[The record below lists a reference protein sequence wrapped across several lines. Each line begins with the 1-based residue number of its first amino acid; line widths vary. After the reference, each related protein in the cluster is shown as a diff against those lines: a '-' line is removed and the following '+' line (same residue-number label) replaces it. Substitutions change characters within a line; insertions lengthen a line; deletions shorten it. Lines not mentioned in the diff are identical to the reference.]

1 MVFQALRTAF
11 GRRKV
16 VGIALLALGAL
27 ILLSLV
33 SYSHSDPVLLLKA
46 GTGETVTNWLGPT
59 GALLAEVILQL
70 VGVVGFVIPL
80 VLFQAARRRLQ
91 PLPPE
96 GDDSTAVRVL
106 ILASLAVSATGLA
119 SLAQQF
125 FGDGTGGGFA
135 WGGVGGSLLATAL
148 AGAMNPLGAGVVLG
162 AIGLMGY
169 AALQEWGFGGPVLK
183 EHDAS
188 HGPGRIRRL
197 LLRLRP
203 TGRPAEDLEVMDPE
217 AAEVARRPFVV
228 RFPKRRPKP
237 DPDAD
242 PAKEP
247 VPVARPRSR
256 PDLLKKPATPGAR
269 PAPGAW
275 KLPSLQLL
283 TRRAHQPAPA
293 KRALEERRKALEAAC
308 LEHGVRGQV
317 DRIQPGPVVT
327 TFEFRLGEGET
338 LKKIRNRH
346 EEICMALRAPAIRVE
361 RVKGKGVVGIEVPN
375 ESPSVVGLREILESP
390 DFQDETGALPV
401 AIGRLVDGRPLVKDL
416 AEMPHLLIAGATGA
430 GKSVQINTLLCSLL
444 TRRTPDEL
452 RLILIDPKRVELR
465 PYRGIP
471 HLLTPLILE
480 PDQAKTVLQHACREL
495 DRRTRILEEHG
506 VRNIDG
512 FNRLVEKM
520 AAQQAR
526 KRRKKN
532 EPEPEIPSP
541 LPRLVIVVDE
551 LADLFIH
558 AKAEVTPAIQR
569 LLSLGRAEG
578 IHLVLATQR
587 PSTDIISGTLKANL
601 PTRIAFRVASYVDS
615 RTILDRVGAEMLLG
629 KGDMLMMRPGAD
641 LPRRR
646 GPTWTNVR
654 SASSSGSGRARRNR
668 SSIPGCWRR
677 SSRFPSSVRGTARRR
692 KPTAPPGA
700 RRAGTRSCP
709 RPANSSSGN
718 RRPPRRCSR
727 PKWASA
733 TSGRAAS
740 WPNSNARAS
749 WARPAAPSR
758 ATSWS
763 HRPREVPVI
772 AATRCGA
779 AALAALLC
787 AGPALA
793 GSGSARP
800 EGGAV
805 SASAKQLYEA
815 ARRAEE
821 TLRGSETAMR
831 DKDRW
836 QAVARKYRSV
846 VLSFPRSG
854 YCDDALHYE
863 GGIYRDAAER
873 FRRPALCGA
882 GRRRLRSP
890 GPRVP
895 GEPLG
900 PEGAL

>member
-1 MVFQALRTAF
+1 MAFRALKTAF
-11 GRRKV
+11 GRRRV
-16 VGIALLALGAL
+16 IGIALLALAAL

-59 GALLAEVILQL
+59 GAFLAEVIFQL
-70 VGVVGFVIPL
+70 VGFVGFVIPL
-80 VLFQAARRRLQ
+80 VLFQASRRRLR
-91 PLPPE
+91 PAPPE
-96 GDDSTAVRVL
+96 GDDSTAVRLL

-119 SLAQQF
+119 SLAQQVY
-125 FGDGTGGGFA
+125 GGGAGGGFA
-135 WGGVGGSLLATAL
+135 WGGVGGSLLAAAL
-148 AGAMNPLGAGVVLG
+148 SGAMNPLGAGVVLG

-169 AALQEWGFGGPVLK
+169 AALREWGFGGPVLR

-188 HGPGRIRRL
+188 HGPGWIKRL
-197 LLRLRP
+197 FLRLRP
-203 TGRPAEDLEVMDPE
+203 TGRPAEDPGVLDPE
-217 AAEVARRPFVV
+217 VEEGAKRPFVV
-228 RFPKRRPKP
+228 RFPKKRRKP
-237 DPDAD
+237 DPETD

-247 VPVARPRSR
+247 VPVARPPSR

-308 LEHGVRGQV
+308 LEHGVRGEV

-361 RVKGKGVVGIEVPN
+361 RVKGKGVVGDR
-375 ESPSVVGLREILESP
+375 SPERVALGGWPPGNPRVVR
-390 DFQDETGALPV
+390 LP
-401 AIGRLVDGRPLVKDL
+401 GRDRRPAHRDRPARGRAAPGQGPRRD
-416 AEMPHLLIAGATGA
+416 APPADRRGHGA
-430 GKSVQINTLLCSLL
+430 GKSVQLNTLLCSLL
-444 TRRTPDEL
+444 ARRTPDEL

-465 PYRGIP
+465 PYRNIP

-526 KRRKKN
+526 RRRKKN

-641 LPRRR
+641 LPRAQGAYVDEREVGKLVR
-646 GPTWTNVR
+646 FWESAAEPVFDTGMLEEEQPLPFVGPGNGAAPRANGAAR
-654 SASSSGSGRARRNR
+654 SPKGEDSLLPQARELIIREQKASTSMLQTEMGLGYQRARRIVAELER
-668 SSIPGCWRR
+668 QGVVGPA
-677 SSRFPSSVRGTARRR
+677 RGAQPRDVLV
-692 KPTAPPGA
+692 APP
-700 RRAGTRSCP
+700 S
-709 RPANSSSGN
+709 
-718 RRPPRRCSR
+718 
-727 PKWASA
+727 
-733 TSGRAAS
+733 
-740 WPNSNARAS
+740 
-749 WARPAAPSR
+749 
-758 ATSWS
+758 
-763 HRPREVPVI
+763 
-772 AATRCGA
+772 
-779 AALAALLC
+779 
-787 AGPALA
+787 
-793 GSGSARP
+793 
-800 EGGAV
+800 
-805 SASAKQLYEA
+805 
-815 ARRAEE
+815 
-821 TLRGSETAMR
+821 
-831 DKDRW
+831 
-836 QAVARKYRSV
+836 
-846 VLSFPRSG
+846 
-854 YCDDALHYE
+854 
-863 GGIYRDAAER
+863 
-873 FRRPALCGA
+873 
-882 GRRRLRSP
+882 
-890 GPRVP
+890 
-895 GEPLG
+895 
-900 PEGAL
+900 